1 MMGSMQCVPDTLPVV
16 RPSMPSG
23 RVHRLP
29 ARGSWFPKLQDW
41 ITQGREQDALPWL
54 LPYRRE
60 SWAQALLGKI
70 RWKNPNT
77 AHKAFRWFKR
87 AAPWRDDGDPVVL
100 RLAQCYAKG
109 IGTPV
114 NLFMARRVYL
124 RAANALQIE
133 ALVALG
139 DIEAQGLLIP
149 INRVRAGS
157 WYAVAAMLIKDAQYK
172 EAIEDRMVELIWRLP
187 REDFDRVF
195 DDALQ
200 WWAEHSTE

>member
-1 MMGSMQCVPDTLPVV
+1 MH
-16 RPSMPSG
+16 SG

-60 SWAQALLGKI
+60 SWAQALLGEI

-100 RLAQCYAKG
+100 LLAQCYAHG

-157 WYAVAAMLIKDAQYK
+157 WYAVAVMLIKDAQYK

>member
-1 MMGSMQCVPDTLPVV
+1 
-16 RPSMPSG
+16 
-23 RVHRLP
+23 
-29 ARGSWFPKLQDW
+29 
-41 ITQGREQDALPWL
+41 
-54 LPYRRE
+54 
-60 SWAQALLGKI
+60 
-70 RWKNPNT
+70 
-77 AHKAFRWFKR
+77 
-87 AAPWRDDGDPVVL
+87 
-100 RLAQCYAKG
+100 
-109 IGTPV
+109 
-114 NLFMARRVYL
+114 VYL

-157 WYAVAAMLIKDAQYK
+157 WYAVSVMLIKDAQYK